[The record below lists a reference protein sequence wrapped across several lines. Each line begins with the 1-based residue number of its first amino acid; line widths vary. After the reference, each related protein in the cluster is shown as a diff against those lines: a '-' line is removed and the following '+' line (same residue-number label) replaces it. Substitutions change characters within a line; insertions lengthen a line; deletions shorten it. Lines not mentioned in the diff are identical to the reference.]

1 MDYVNFLGHKIMPSQ
16 RDLAAVA
23 YPADKDREK
32 DFLRVTGQM
41 MPVTITTVASEDGW
55 FLFL

>member
-1 MDYVNFLGHKIMPSQ
+1 MPSQ